1 MFSGRGQAT
10 VSKSTES
17 LMSIKNFV
25 SAFINDEE
33 GATLIEYGLIAALVS
48 VAVITAAT
56 LLGTNLKATFT

>member
-1 MFSGRGQAT
+1 
-10 VSKSTES
+10 
-17 LMSIKNFV
+17 MSIKNFV